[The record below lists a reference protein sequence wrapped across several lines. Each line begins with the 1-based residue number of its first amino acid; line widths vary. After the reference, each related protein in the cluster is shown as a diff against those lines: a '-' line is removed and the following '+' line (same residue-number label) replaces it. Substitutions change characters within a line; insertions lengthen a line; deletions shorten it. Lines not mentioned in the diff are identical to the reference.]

1 MSAEIVTHEGVQ
13 YRHVPAEHNGIC
25 GSCDYLDVHGGP
37 CPRFKAPCRNH
48 TILRRIGAEPKA
60 TTANDAIRLPAGPR
74 IWSTEVAGGRM
85 HVIADGRAVVAP
97 TRADLKQGRG
107 EG

>member
-1 MSAEIVTHEGVQ
+1 MKLPKGLQ
-13 YRHVPAEHNGIC
+13 NGA
-25 GSCDYLDVHGGP
+25 VH
-37 CPRFKAPCRNH
+37 
-48 TILRRIGAEPKA
+48 
-60 TTANDAIRLPAGPR
+60 LPAGPR

-85 HVIADGRAVVAP
+85 HVIVDGRAVVAP